1 MRKLVKTLLVT
12 FISGI
17 VLSNV
22 GYFGNLVVKADQA
35 VGSTT
40 SNALSGITI
49 LGLIL
54 LIFSIIVFFWMLFKP
69 IK

>member
-1 MRKLVKTLLVT
+1 MRKLVKILLTT

-17 VLSNV
+17 VLTNV
-22 GYFGNLVVKADQA
+22 GYFGNLAVKADTT
-35 VGSTT
+35 VGSTA

-54 LIFSIIVFFWMLFKP
+54 LIVSVIVFFWMLFKP
-69 IK
+69 VK